1 MKIIILG
8 AGQVG
13 GTLAENL
20 ASEENDITVVDSD
33 GARLR
38 ELQDKIDIR
47 TIQGKASFPGVLK
60 QAGADEADMLVA
72 VTNSDEVNMVA
83 CQIAYTLFRTPSKLA
98 RIRQAAYLRN
108 ENLFANTALPVDV
121 LISPEQVVTNYIQ
134 RLLER
139 PGALQV
145 LDFADGRVQLVAMK
159 AFYGG
164 SLVGHELRYI
174 REHMPGVDTRIA
186 AIFRRGNAIT
196 PTGSTVI
203 EVDDEV
209 FFIAARENIRAVM
222 GELQRLDDDYKR
234 IIIAGGGNIGL
245 RLAQT
250 IEEDYKVKVIEHSPE
265 RSQFLSE
272 TLNKALVLSGNAS
285 DKELLVNEN
294 IEETDVFCALTDDD
308 EANVMAS
315 MLAKRLGARKVMAL
329 INNPAYVELVQG
341 GEIDIAIS
349 PQLATISSLLK
360 HVRRGDIVNVHS
372 LRRGAAEAIEA
383 IAHGDQQSSKVVGRL
398 LQEINLPQGVT
409 IGAIVRNDEVVIAHD
424 TTRIESGDHVI
435 LFLTNKRK
443 IREVEQLFQVGL
455 GFF

>member
-1 MKIIILG
+1 
-8 AGQVG
+8 
-13 GTLAENL
+13 
-20 ASEENDITVVDSD
+20 
-33 GARLR
+33 
-38 ELQDKIDIR
+38 
-47 TIQGKASFPGVLK
+47 
-60 QAGADEADMLVA
+60 
-72 VTNSDEVNMVA
+72 
-83 CQIAYTLFRTPSKLA
+83 
-98 RIRQAAYLRN
+98 
-108 ENLFANTALPVDV
+108 
-121 LISPEQVVTNYIQ
+121 
-134 RLLER
+134 
-139 PGALQV
+139 
-145 LDFADGRVQLVAMK
+145 
-159 AFYGG
+159 
-164 SLVGHELRYI
+164 
-174 REHMPGVDTRIA
+174 MPGVDTRIA

-329 INNPAYVELVQG
+329 INNPAYVELVQS